1 MATDNKG
8 LRYPQV
14 ASRLIGKLERM
25 AVHYAQD
32 DLERLHGDAFLIAS
46 LFGFT
51 TESDQW
57 ADKAIEAHDWQ
68 GNQKAKETF
77 RIKVGYIREIMEARD
92 ALWKETQLLQNDE
105 AHTGGALMVAT
116 VNDIGYQVSLLA
128 GGAEI
133 AYSLRDF
140 GGSPTESEQDQM
152 EAILHQAFAHYMDVV
167 ALALRKH
174 FDSGQPLDRFSYSNV
189 DWYDGTFVRAH

>member
-8 LRYPQV
+8 LRYPQI

-25 AVHYAQD
+25 AVNYAQD
-32 DLERLHGDAFLIAS
+32 DLERLHSIAYTIAL

-51 TESDQW
+51 TESDYW
-57 ADKAIEAHDWQ
+57 TDDAIEAHDWQ
-68 GNQKAKETF
+68 NERAKQTF
-77 RIKVGYIREIMEARD
+77 KDKIGYIREIMVARD

-116 VNDIGYQVSLLA
+116 VNDIGYQVSLFA

-140 GGSPTESEQDQM
+140 GGSPTEAEQDRM
-152 EAILHQAFAHYMDVV
+152 ESILHKAIAHYMDVV

-174 FDSGQPLDRFSYSNV
+174 YDNGKDLELFDYTKVN
-189 DWYDGTFVRAH
+189 WYEQTLFRS